1 MFAKSKIKVYIFQI
15 ANMFIN
21 FILDTWKN
29 MKSKMKEK
37 SAKTRSQIDN
47 SSVLEYFRGWTVIN
61 KSIY

>member
-21 FILDTWKN
+21 FIVDTLKN

-37 SAKTRSQIDN
+37 SAK
-47 SSVLEYFRGWTVIN
+47 LEL
-61 KSIY
+61 KSIIAQYLNTLGVGR